1 MEKYK
6 KKLAVGILLILAAVF
21 LAANMLWREEKETLN
36 YTGEGTKALIAVDAG
51 HGGFDPGKVGTAGTL
66 EKDINLS
73 VAKKVEK
80 ILTDSGYRVVM
91 TRTEDVALCGD
102 GDTKKKMADLRN
114 RVARI
119 EEEKPALA
127 VSIHQNSFSAG
138 TKGAQVFYF
147 TSSEPGKKLAGQI
160 QSAIKDTVG
169 DDNQRVEKGN
179 SEYYM
184 LKNVTVPF
192 VIVECGFLSNPEEE
206 GLLRDEA
213 YQEKMARGIC
223 EGIENFLYK

>member
-1 MEKYK
+1 M
-6 KKLAVGILLILAAVF
+6 
-21 LAANMLWREEKETLN
+21 
-36 YTGEGTKALIAVDAG
+36 
-51 HGGFDPGKVGTAGTL
+51 
-66 EKDINLS
+66 
-73 VAKKVEK
+73 
-80 ILTDSGYRVVM
+80 
-91 TRTEDVALCGD
+91 
-102 GDTKKKMADLRN
+102 
-114 RVARI
+114 
-119 EEEKPALA
+119 
-127 VSIHQNSFSAG
+127 SIHQNSFSAG